1 MIKYI
6 FLSLLALSL
15 IGGYMVYKYI
25 SEKKN
30 QFLKVEKQVDNSTKT
45 PPTEN
50 SAPESQFV
58 TVPGSKATITKTP
71 SNPLT
76 TTVPTDSKIIES
88 LNSIATI
95 QVNYESQTGRFSNS
109 IISIDKNNN
118 NIKIISDSINTNAE
132 INGYTLK
139 EIINEKDTE
148 DTRSHYGVLATP
160 INQAGKSYLLLMDL
174 DKIGA
179 YDTNG
184 KESDGIDYYESTIQG
199 IQLKSWP
206 TPTDLLKWKSIT
218 IKSNKASKP
227 APKVF
232 EYNNADDEK

>member
-25 SEKKN
+25 SEKKD
-30 QFLKVEKQVDNSTKT
+30 QFLKVEKQVDNSTKI

-50 SAPESQFV
+50 TTPESQFV
-58 TVPGSKATITKTP
+58 TIPDSKTPITKTP

-76 TTVPTDSKIIES
+76 TTAPTDSKIIES
-88 LNSIATI
+88 LTFIATA
-95 QVNYESQTGRFSNS
+95 QVNYENQTGRFSNS
-109 IISIDKNNN
+109 IKSIEKDNA
-118 NIKIISDSINTNAE
+118 NIKKITNAISKSTE
-132 INGYTLK
+132 LNGYSLK
-139 EIINEKDTE
+139 EITNDKDTD

-160 INQAGKSYLLLMDL
+160 INQSGKSYLLLMDL

-218 IKSNKASKP
+218 IKSNKAPKP